1 MKRAGV
7 PKGRAVTWK
16 QFEKIALTLP
26 GVEAATSFGT
36 PALKV
41 KGKLLARL
49 REDGILVLKPIEDDE
64 QRFLMDTQP
73 ETFFLTEHYRGYP
86 CILIRLPNVDRAQL
100 GELLEQCW
108 RRLAPKKL
116 LAEFDGAKPTR
127 AVH

>member
-1 MKRAGV
+1 M
-7 PKGRAVTWK
+7 PKGRAGTWK
-16 QFEKIALTLP
+16 QFEKMALELP

-49 REDGILVLKPIEDDE
+49 REDGIVVLKPIEEDE

-73 ETFFLTEHYRGYP
+73 DAFFLTDHYRGYP
-86 CILIRLPNVDRAQL
+86 CILIRLPNVDRVQL
-100 GELLEQCW
+100 ADLVEQCW
-108 RRLAPKKL
+108 RRLASKKL
-116 LAEFDGAKPTR
+116 LAAHDGAKRSR

>member
-1 MKRAGV
+1 MVAKPRT
-7 PKGRAVTWK
+7 VTWERC
-16 QFEKIALTLP
+16 QAMALALP
-26 GVEAATSFGT
+26 GVELSTSFGT

-73 ETFFLTEHYRGYP
+73 DTFFLTDHYRGYP

-100 GELLEQCW
+100 ADLVEQCW

-116 LAEFDGAKPTR
+116 LAQHDGAKASR
-127 AVH
+127 VVH